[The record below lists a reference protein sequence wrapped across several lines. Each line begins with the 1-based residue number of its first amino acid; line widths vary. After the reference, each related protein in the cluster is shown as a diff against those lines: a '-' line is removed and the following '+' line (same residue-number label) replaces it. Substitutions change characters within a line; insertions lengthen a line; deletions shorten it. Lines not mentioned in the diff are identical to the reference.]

1 MYGGYYGYGY
11 YFDPTYFLVLI
22 GLVLCLGASALVNS
36 TMRKYSKVRNMR
48 GITGAEAAR
57 NLLNREGLYNVDC
70 HIIIITE
77 PQSPQSVWL
86 PMSADMRSSMPT
98 AMHL

>member
-36 TMRKYSKVRNMR
+36 TMRKYSKVRNMTVLRYLRFITLFSPFVSLITMIGPFRRAVRAVRKRLNNKTYYFIAKTR
-48 GITGAEAAR
+48 GFVK
-57 NLLNREGLYNVDC
+57 YF
-70 HIIIITE
+70 
-77 PQSPQSVWL
+77 
-86 PMSADMRSSMPT
+86 
-98 AMHL
+98 